1 MKKELFFK
9 VFLAFFERRFCM
21 PVFFCHPLKLISHA
35 CQIRVQGLGFLQI
48 FGSHCFFF
56 KLIWHR
62 TIYQCLQ
69 IGYSVI
75 FVKVGR
81 IAARLLSKLVWE
93 NYISMVNF
101 QPFLVNLSFRLAQN
115 LIFFFK
121 MRLLLLEI
129 EPNLGI
135 SNLNLHFTFSTRM
148 CAVLIYGSFAF
159 ADLECIYM
167 IYIRVVQLLDI
178 KIQTKHLGF
187 CKVLQFSLLSFRDAL
202 IYTKA

>member
-1 MKKELFFK
+1 
-9 VFLAFFERRFCM
+9 
-21 PVFFCHPLKLISHA
+21 
-35 CQIRVQGLGFLQI
+35 
-48 FGSHCFFF
+48 
-56 KLIWHR
+56 
-62 TIYQCLQ
+62 
-69 IGYSVI
+69 
-75 FVKVGR
+75 
-81 IAARLLSKLVWE
+81 
-93 NYISMVNF
+93 
-101 QPFLVNLSFRLAQN
+101 
-115 LIFFFK
+115 